1 MSEQGVRLD
10 KWLWAA
16 RFFKTR
22 SQASS
27 AIDAGHVHLNG
38 ERAKPARNVKAGD
51 SLRILNAGGEFLVT
65 VLGLSEQRG
74 PASVAQQL
82 YAETEASAA
91 ARRSPRR
98 WASLRPL
105 PARAVRRAPGGA
117 GCARVRR
124 AWPAERCA
132 AVGGFLGRVVRSVPH
147 DGAALRGGRG
157 PS

>member
-38 ERAKPARNVKAGD
+38 ERAKPARSVKAGD
-51 SLRILNAGGEFLVT
+51 SLRILNAGGEFIVS

-91 ARRSPRR
+91 ARQLRATQAKLEPIFDHPDVRGRPTKKWRR
-98 WASLRPL
+98 QLHYF
-105 PARAVRRAPGGA
+105 
-117 GCARVRR
+117 
-124 AWPAERCA
+124 ERKQQ
-132 AVGGFLGRVVRSVPH
+132 
-147 DGAALRGGRG
+147 DD
-157 PS
+157 